1 MSRAERLLQLM
12 QLLREYRYPVKG
24 SVLAQQLGI
33 SVRTLYR
40 DIQSLQN
47 QGANIEGEA
56 GIGYCLKP
64 SFTLPPL
71 MFSPEEVE
79 ALVFGSRW
87 VIEKGDTELMSAA
100 KSALAKI
107 ADVIPDSLRYQLEH
121 NNLLI
126 GPSQQERLLANEQ
139 SVALRH
145 AIRQQRKVSIDYQDV
160 KQQQT
165 ERIIWPFALAT
176 FDSTSIVLAW
186 CELREQIRA
195 FRLDRI
201 STLTTLSDAYP
212 RNRRSLLKEW
222 QKNEG
227 ITCPDLIF

>member
-1 MSRAERLLQLM
+1 M

-24 SVLAQQLGI
+24 NELAQQLGI

-56 GIGYCLKP
+56 GVGYCLKP

-71 MFSPEEVE
+71 MFSPEEIE
-79 ALVFGSRW
+79 ALVFGTRW
-87 VIEKGDTELMSAA
+87 VVEKGDTALMSAA

-107 ADVIPDSLRYQLEH
+107 ADVIPDPLRYQLEH

-126 GPSQQERLLANEQ
+126 GPSQQQRFLADEQ
-139 SVALRH
+139 SVILRH
-145 AIRQQRKVSIDYQDV
+145 AIRAQKKVSIAYQDL

-165 ERIIWPFALAT
+165 ERIIWPFALAV
-176 FDSTSIVLAW
+176 FDASSIVLAW
-186 CELREQIRA
+186 CELRQQIRA

-201 STLTTLSDAYP
+201 ITLVTLSQTYP

-227 ITCPDLIF
+227 IDCLDLVL